1 MWIIAP
7 IILSI
12 LAIIGLCT
20 WIIVKKDKSPASDEN
35 NSKEKIDNI
44 ANDAEEA
51 IEPVIKL
58 PINKGSELL
67 RVISKLLKSLLTLW
81 FAMIIFGLIILI
93 VWLVTKDDPY
103 SASTFLIV
111 VILLG
116 IIDLIL
122 FIVALF
128 INIKLLSYLSLMTLK
143 HYESE
148 HGTDNLTY
156 TYKWN
161 YVKWSWIIFS
171 CSGLNLIL
179 TIIILSTANKELH
192 DELKIQEVL
201 DVKE

>member
-58 PINKGSELL
+58 PINKESELL
-67 RVISKLLKSLLTLW
+67 RVICKLLKSLLTLW

-111 VILLG
+111 VIPLG

-148 HGTDNLTY
+148 HATDNLTY

-179 TIIILSTANKELH
+179 TIIILFTANNELH

-201 DVKE
+201 DVEE

>member
-12 LAIIGLCT
+12 LAVIGLCT

-35 NSKEKIDNI
+35 NSKEKIDNYT
-44 ANDAEEA
+44 EEA
-51 IEPVIKL
+51 IESVIKL
-58 PINKGSELL
+58 PINKGGELL
-67 RVISKLLKSLLTLW
+67 KVICKLLKSLLALW
-81 FAMIIFGLIILI
+81 FVMVIFGLIILI
-93 VWLVTKDDPY
+93 VWLVTKDNPY

-111 VILLG
+111 AIILG
-116 IIDLIL
+116 IIDFIL
-122 FIVALF
+122 FIIALF
-128 INIKLLSYLSLMTLK
+128 INIKLLSYFSLMTLK

-148 HGTDNLTY
+148 HTTDNLAY

-171 CSGLNLIL
+171 SSGLNLIL

-192 DELKIQEVL
+192 DELKMQEVL
-201 DVKE
+201 DVEE

>member
-12 LAIIGLCT
+12 LAVIGFCT
-20 WIIVKKDKSPASDEN
+20 WIIVKKDKSPAIDEN
-35 NSKEKIDNI
+35 NFKEKIDNV
-44 ANDAEEA
+44 ANDTEGA
-51 IEPVIKL
+51 IESVIKL
-58 PINKGSELL
+58 PINKESELL
-67 RVISKLLKSLLTLW
+67 RVICKLLKSLLTLW
-81 FAMIIFGLIILI
+81 FIMIIFGLIILI

-111 VILLG
+111 AILLG

-148 HGTDNLTY
+148 HTTDSLAC

-161 YVKWSWIIFS
+161 YIKWLWIIFS
-171 CSGLNLIL
+171 CSGLNIIL
-179 TIIILSTANKELH
+179 TIIILSTTNKELH
-192 DELKIQEVL
+192 DELKIQKVL
-201 DVKE
+201 DILE